1 MNRYALT
8 FPVRPGSE
16 AAVAEILGGY
26 SGPPPGRPQ
35 AARPL
40 LDRTSVFM
48 AGPTVVRV
56 VDITCPPHEAIRHLA
71 GQPQIRAVEER
82 LRPHLV
88 EDRDLSDEDS
98 RRRFLSTA
106 VMRVVAQHGG
116 PTSHAARTA
125 VLYQAEPGAGA
136 DVARM
141 LAEQEQDRDEG
152 GVTVFRR
159 RDLVV
164 HLVEGPADAP
174 FALPPESVIAH
185 VRSALPMT
193 LVTDRIVERVS

>member
-8 FPVRPGSE
+8 FPVRAGAE

-106 VMRVVAQHGG
+106 VMRVVAQHGD
-116 PTSHAARTA
+116 PAHHAARTA
-125 VLYQAEPGAGA
+125 VLYQAAPGAGP

-141 LAEQEQDRDEG
+141 LAEQGRDTDC

-164 HLVEGPADAP
+164 HLVEGSVPAPDAV
-174 FALPPESVIAH
+174 SAH

-193 LVTDRIVERVS
+193 LVTDRVVERVS

>member
-8 FPVRPGSE
+8 FPVRAGSE

-56 VDITCPPHEAIRHLA
+56 VDITCAPHEAIRHLA
-71 GQPQIRAVEER
+71 SQPQIRAVEER
-82 LRPHLV
+82 LRPYLV

-116 PTSHAARTA
+116 PTDHAARTA
-125 VLYQAEPGAGA
+125 VLYQAAPGAGP

-141 LAEQEQDRDEG
+141 LAERDRDAARG
-152 GVTVFRR
+152 ATVFRR
-159 RDLVV
+159 RDLIV
-164 HLVEGPADAP
+164 HLVEGPADVP
-174 FALPPESVIAH
+174 VVPPPDAVIVH

>member
-8 FPVRPGSE
+8 FAVRPGSE

-26 SGPPPGRPQ
+26 SGPPPGRPRS
-35 AARPL
+35 ARPL

-48 AGPTVVRV
+48 VGPTVVRV

-98 RRRFLSTA
+98 RRRFLATS
-106 VMRVVAQHGG
+106 VMRVVAAHGG
-116 PTSHAARTA
+116 PARHATRSA
-125 VLYQAEPGAGA
+125 VLYRASPGTGA
-136 DVARM
+136 DVARA
-141 LAEQEQDRDEG
+141 LAEQGRADAHG
-152 GVTVFRR
+152 ATVFRR

-164 HLVEGPADAP
+164 HLVEGAADWPA
-174 FALPPESVIAH
+174 PPPGL
-185 VRSALPMT
+185 VRLARPMT
-193 LVTDRIVERVS
+193 LVTDRVVEPVA

>member
-1 MNRYALT
+1 VNRYALT
-8 FPVRPGSE
+8 FPVRAGSE

-40 LDRTSVFM
+40 LGRTSVFM

-56 VDITCPPHEAIRHLA
+56 VDITCPPHEAIRHLTS
-71 GQPQIRAVEER
+71 QPQIRAVEER

-116 PTSHAARTA
+116 PTHHAARTA
-125 VLYQAEPGAGA
+125 VLYEAAPGAGSEL
-136 DVARM
+136 ARM
-141 LAEQEQDRDEG
+141 LAEQDLDTR

-164 HLVEGPADAP
+164 HLVEGPDDVPAV
-174 FALPPESVIAH
+174 LPPDAVIAH

>member
-1 MNRYALT
+1 
-8 FPVRPGSE
+8 
-16 AAVAEILGGY
+16 
-26 SGPPPGRPQ
+26 
-35 AARPL
+35 

-48 AGPTVVRV
+48 AGRTVVRV

-71 GQPQIRAVEER
+71 SQPQIRAVEER

-98 RRRFLSTA
+98 RRRFLSTS

-116 PTSHAARTA
+116 PTHHAARTA
-125 VLYQAEPGAGA
+125 VLYEAAPGAGSEL
-136 DVARM
+136 ARM
-141 LAEQEQDRDEG
+141 LAEQDRDG
-152 GVTVFRR
+152 SGVTVFRR

-164 HLVEGPADAP
+164 HLVEGPADVPAG
-174 FALPPESVIAH
+174 LPPDAVIAH

>member
-8 FPVRPGSE
+8 FPVRAGSE

-48 AGPTVVRV
+48 AGPIVVRV
-56 VDITCPPHEAIRHLA
+56 VDITCPPHEAIRHLTA
-71 GQPQIRAVEER
+71 QPQIRAVEER

-88 EDRDLSDEDS
+88 EDRDLSDEDG

-106 VMRVVAQHGG
+106 VMRVVAQRGG
-116 PTSHAARTA
+116 PTDHAARTA
-125 VLYQAEPGAGA
+125 VLYQALPGAGPE
-136 DVARM
+136 VARM
-141 LAEQEQDRDEG
+141 LADQGRESG
-152 GVTVFRR
+152 GATVFRR

-174 FALPPESVIAH
+174 AELPPDAVIAH

-193 LVTDRIVERVS
+193 LVTDRVVQKVS